1 MKFALFAVLLIS
13 GLAWSQTAASPGHP
27 SRHASVGKKYG
38 HAPAAAPNSN
48 ALASQLTKI
57 EQGTH
62 APASST
68 APRVSTAAA
77 VPKTAPAHSVGHSRD
92 GEATG
97 QVSAWSAFATWM
109 YS

>member
-1 MKFALFAVLLIS
+1 MKFALFSVLLIS

-62 APASST
+62 APYST

-77 VPKTAPAHSVGHSRD
+77 VPKTTPAQGKNKPVK
-92 GEATG
+92 
-97 QVSAWSAFATWM
+97 
-109 YS
+109 YSDKQIGRASCRARVWIR

>member
-57 EQGTH
+57 EQGMH
-62 APASST
+62 ASAST

-77 VPKTAPAHSVGHSRD
+77 VPKTTPAQGKNKPIKYSYKPPQGSRT
-92 GEATG
+92 ARPH
-97 QVSAWSAFATWM
+97 
-109 YS
+109 